1 MNYEFVAMFFGII
14 GALAV
19 SMAAIEQDAMKARNL
34 WTIGG
39 GSFTASNILLFV
51 VAADLGLSS
60 MATQMILFGVTSALM
75 LRTHSSLVLA
85 VLSASATIVTLVLFF
100 SVFSE
105 AFTIGFDIV
114 PSTLAL
120 VGSFFISFKNDRL
133 VAAGFVLFI
142 AADLLYLG
150 VATMNNLPWFFLQT
164 VAYLIFSSIALRHM
178 NLDFRFW
185 KREAILVD

>member
-14 GALAV
+14 GAFAI
-19 SMAAIEQDAMKARNL
+19 SRAAIEDAVRARNL

-39 GSFTASNILLFV
+39 GSFAASNILLFV
-51 VAADLGLSS
+51 VAADLGLSA
-60 MATQMILFGVTSALM
+60 MAIQMILFGVTSALM

-85 VLSASATIVTLVLFF
+85 TLSALATIVTLTLFF

-105 AFTIGFDIV
+105 AFKIGFDIV
-114 PSTLAL
+114 PSSLAL
-120 VGSFFISFKNDRL
+120 IGSFLISFKNDRL
-133 VAAGFVLFI
+133 VVAGFVLFI

-164 VAYLIFSSIALRHM
+164 VAYLVFSSIALKHM
-178 NLDFRFW
+178 NASSRQVQ
-185 KREAILVD
+185 EQQ